1 MGETQTVTSG
11 YGKKAIIVFGL
22 MLALWLAILLLRLVV
37 YDRQSQAQVAADDIA
52 ASWGAQQVIAGPFLQ
67 HDLIPL
73 SEKTAVDHGRLSLF
87 TASKRSFADAQL
99 ETQARKR
106 GVHEVTV
113 YTAQLRLDAVFGPAA
128 PVPAGAVLPGYS
140 LGDQARVAVYVQD
153 VSGLEGLP
161 VLRLGEKSL
170 QPYTLPNSGGY
181 GGTWLAWDVP
191 SAADLK
197 TLQISA
203 RMRGVQR
210 LSLLPGGAN
219 NEIEISGDWPHPSF
233 DGARL
238 PDASNVTQDG
248 FKGRWEVSAIALA
261 MPQAF
266 TNHRLPNLGGKN
278 IGVSLLPDVD
288 PYKMLDRATKYGLLV
303 VALTFLVLFLFE
315 VRGGQ
320 ALHPIPYLLMGSAL
334 VLFFMS
340 VLSLAEYLPFWL
352 AYALSAAIIIVMV
365 GSYARA
371 VLAQRQ
377 QVITL
382 SACLAGLY
390 ALLYIVLKLQDF
402 AMIGGT
408 ALLIAALG
416 GTMYITRDIDWNR
429 VNAALAKDS

>member
-1 MGETQTVTSG
+1 MVNTDTAASG
-11 YGKKAIIVFGL
+11 YGKKALIVAGL
-22 MLALWLAILLLRLVV
+22 MLALWLAIFLLRLVV
-37 YDRQSQAQVAADDIA
+37 YDRQSQGDVAANDIA
-52 ASWGAQQVIAGPFLQ
+52 ASWGAQQVISGPFLQ
-67 HDLIPL
+67 YDLVPV
-73 SEKTAVDHGRLSLF
+73 SENTAPSQGRLSLF
-87 TASKRSFADAQL
+87 AASQRSIAGAAL
-99 ETQARKR
+99 ETQVRRR
-106 GVHEVTV
+106 GVHDVTV
-113 YTAQLRLDAVFGPAA
+113 YTAQIRLDAVFDPAA
-128 PVPAGAVLPGYS
+128 PVPLGAVPPGYT
-140 LGDQARVAVYVQD
+140 LGEDTRVAVYVQD

-161 VLRLGEKSL
+161 SLRLGEETL
-170 QPYTLPNSGGY
+170 QPYTLPNISGY
-181 GGTWLAWDVP
+181 GGTWLAWNIPASSDI
-191 SAADLK
+191 K

-203 RMRGVQR
+203 RARGVQR
-210 LSLLPGGAN
+210 LSLLPSGAN
-219 NEIEISGDWPHPSF
+219 NEIEISGDWPRPSF

-238 PDASNVTQDG
+238 PDATAITANG
-248 FKGRWEVSAIALA
+248 FHGRWEVSAIALG

-266 TNHRLPNLGGKN
+266 SNHRLPNLNAAN

-315 VRGGQ
+315 VRGGD

-352 AYALSAAIIIVMV
+352 AYAASAGIVITMV

-371 VLAQRQ
+371 VLAQRE
-377 QVITL
+377 QVLTL

-390 ALLYIVLKLQDF
+390 ALLYLVLKLQDF

-416 GTMYITRDIDWNR
+416 GTMYLTRDINWNR
-429 VNAALAKDS
+429 VKLAADSR